1 MHAARQPWSWLIFDV
16 SQRRMDAHL
25 TSYSK
30 RFLEFLSR
38 EAPDLHG
45 AMRPALDRDGKPT
58 GFLLG
63 ELAAPNARASA
74 PLWIT
79 TEDDE
84 ITVGF
89 DAFHT
94 HFAAC
99 DGSTSEEQS
108 FTGAISLARDII
120 AERALVASWWLE
132 EEWSG
137 SQLVEVGYFPERPQY
152 VAGEAIARVRSWTG
166 LRDK

>member
-1 MHAARQPWSWLIFDV
+1 
-16 SQRRMDAHL
+16 MDAHL

-30 RFLEFLSR
+30 RFSEFLR
-38 EAPDLHG
+38 RKAPDLHG
-45 AMRPALDRDGKPT
+45 AMRPAVDKDGKPT

-63 ELAAPNARASA
+63 ELPAPNARAST

-94 HFAAC
+94 HFAAW
-99 DGSTSEEQS
+99 DGPTSEEQS
-108 FTGAISLARDII
+108 FAGAISLARDII

-132 EEWSG
+132 EKWSG
-137 SQLVEVGYFPERPQY
+137 SQLVEPGFTPERPQF
-152 VAGEAIARVRSWTG
+152 VAGEAIPRVRSWSG
-166 LRDK
+166 VRDQ